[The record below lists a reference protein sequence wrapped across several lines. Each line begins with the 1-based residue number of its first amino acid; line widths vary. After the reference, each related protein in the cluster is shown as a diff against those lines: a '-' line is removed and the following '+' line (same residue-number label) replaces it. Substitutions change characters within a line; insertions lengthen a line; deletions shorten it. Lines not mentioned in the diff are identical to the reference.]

1 MPDFAIDPD
10 FSVYQ
15 LVKRL
20 YNGPME
26 IRNRRLM
33 TQVSYTIE
41 DVTRVDKQ
49 RNRLFSGFQLFS
61 KFVPQMTRYR
71 EIARYAESVYVFGVA
86 DVPLPPISG
95 ITYVPLTFNDHLSKE
110 WFVISVGPSF
120 NSALCAVETTR
131 LTDPDHLRSFT
142 GLWTFDAN
150 MVDILQEWLGSAVD
164 APPLH
169 MTVR

>member
-15 LVKRL
+15 LVRRL

-33 TQVSYTIE
+33 TQVSHTIE
-41 DVTRVDKQ
+41 DVTRADRQ

-61 KFVPQMTRYR
+61 KFLRQMPRYR
-71 EIARYAESVYVFGVA
+71 EIAQHAEAVYVFGVA
-86 DVPLPPISG
+86 DVPLPPIPR
-95 ITYVPLTFNDHLSKE
+95 ITYVPLSLTDQLSKE

-120 NSALCAVETTR
+120 NSALSAVETTNI
-131 LTDPDHLRSFT
+131 TDPDHLRSFT

-150 MVDILQEWLGSAVD
+150 MVDILQEWLSSAVD

-169 MTVR
+169 MQAH